1 MLHGI
6 VVVDFS
12 HYLPGPFASWR
23 LAQLGAE
30 VIKIEPP
37 SGDRLRPFAG
47 GRMFA
52 AYNAGKQSVALD
64 LKTEAGREQAR
75 RLAARADV
83 VIESFRPG
91 VMARLGLSY
100 DDICRDNEGIIY
112 CSISGFGQQ
121 SSRSLFGSHDLN
133 YMALS
138 GLLAQLADKR
148 GRPVHPK
155 ITLADFI
162 GGMAAVERVLAA
174 LFARERTGKG
184 AYLDV
189 SLVDG
194 LVAMMAGHFAI
205 EHSCGLDNGL
215 VELSGEVVCYQ
226 LYETKDGRY
235 MSLAALEPHF
245 WRRFCEAVGHPE
257 WTETQWAPAR
267 PGEAVYDGLV
277 ALFREKTISEWSAF
291 AEAIDAC
298 LAPVLE
304 TGEAKALFADS
315 RLRHLVRLQPNG
327 AWTAAHGPD
336 GQWGGVAAPD
346 INEHAYLLGE
356 GNES

>member
-37 SGDRLRPFAG
+37 SGDRLRPFAE
-47 GRMFA
+47 GRLFA
-52 AYNAGKQSVALD
+52 AYNAGKKSIGLD
-64 LKTEAGREQAR
+64 LKTDAGREQAR

-91 VMARLGLSY
+91 VMARLGLGY
-100 DDICRDNEGIIY
+100 DDMCRMNEQIIY

-121 SSRSLFGSHDLN
+121 SSRSLLGSHDLN

-138 GLLAQLADKR
+138 GLLAQLADER

-162 GGMAAVERVLAA
+162 GGMAAAERILAA

-184 AYLDV
+184 AHLDV

-194 LVAMMAGHFAI
+194 LAAMMAGHFAI
-205 EHSCGLDNGL
+205 EHGGGPKTGLS
-215 VELSGEVVCYQ
+215 ELSGEVVCYQ

-245 WRRFCEAVGHPE
+245 WQRFCEAVGHPE
-257 WTETQWAPAR
+257 WTEAQWAPAR
-267 PGEAVYDGLV
+267 SGEAVYDELA
-277 ALFREKTISEWSAF
+277 ALFREKTLDEWSAF
-291 AEAIDAC
+291 AEAVDVC

-315 RLRHLVRLQPNG
+315 RLRHLVRLQPGG

-336 GQWGGVAAPD
+336 GQWGGGEPPKV
-346 INEHAYLLGE
+346 NEHAHLVKGE
-356 GNES
+356 E

>member
-52 AYNAGKQSVALD
+52 AYNAGKQSIALD
-64 LKTEAGREQAR
+64 LKKKAGREQAR
-75 RLAARADV
+75 RLAA
-83 VIESFRPG
+83 
-91 VMARLGLSY
+91 
-100 DDICRDNEGIIY
+100 
-112 CSISGFGQQ
+112 
-121 SSRSLFGSHDLN
+121 
-133 YMALS
+133 
-138 GLLAQLADKR
+138 
-148 GRPVHPK
+148 
-155 ITLADFI
+155 
-162 GGMAAVERVLAA
+162 
-174 LFARERTGKG
+174 
-184 AYLDV
+184 
-189 SLVDG
+189 
-194 LVAMMAGHFAI
+194 
-205 EHSCGLDNGL
+205 
-215 VELSGEVVCYQ
+215 
-226 LYETKDGRY
+226 
-235 MSLAALEPHF
+235 
-245 WRRFCEAVGHPE
+245 
-257 WTETQWAPAR
+257 
-267 PGEAVYDGLV
+267 
-277 ALFREKTISEWSAF
+277 LFREKTLDEWSAF
-291 AEAIDAC
+291 AKAIDAC

-356 GNES
+356 GE